1 MLNLNKFKKVHLIG
15 IGGVGMTPLAIYLKD
30 AGFDVTGSDIQDFRF
45 KNVLMSKGIKVNIG
59 HSSENVPPDAVVI
72 YSSALNSD
80 NIELQTAKRQNNQI
94 ISRIE
99 ALKEI
104 SKDKKLIAIT
114 GSYGKST
121 ATSFV
126 SAILEEAN
134 LNPSWI
140 IGADLFNFK
149 PANIGSSD
157 LLVLECDESK
167 KDFLE
172 FNPFFVILTNIG
184 NDHLSNYEN
193 SKENLYIAIL
203 SFLKRISEM
212 GVIFLNA
219 DDPMSERI
227 INDLK
232 SSSKKIV
239 KCGKTDNADYVYK
252 IKSSNFNH
260 KRIVT
265 SFSVKEKDSN
275 VFTAQIN
282 MPGERNV
289 LDACFAYAVLIELG
303 IRKEIARNLLKA
315 LPILDRRF
323 EIRHIGEKAL
333 IIDDEGDSP
342 FVIETVLK
350 DARYY
355 FPNKKILSIV
365 QPHRYSR
372 LKSLFSQY
380 VSVLSNYSDD
390 IIITPVYEASESKIE
405 GIDSFSLGSAIRKT
419 SFKGNVEVVS
429 SLSEAAN
436 MAKFYFKKDYV
447 IITLGPGNIWQV
459 ADELSN

>member
-1 MLNLNKFKKVHLIG
+1 MLDINNNKKVHLIG

-45 KNVLMSKGIKVNIG
+45 KNVLLSKGIKVSIG
-59 HSSENVPPDAVVI
+59 HSSKNVPPDAIVI
-72 YSSALNSD
+72 YTSALNSD
-80 NIELQTAKRQNNQI
+80 NIELQTARKQNNPI

-104 SKDKKLIAIT
+104 SIDKKLIAIT

-121 ATSFV
+121 ATSFI
-126 SAILEEAN
+126 SAVLEGAN

-157 LLVLECDESK
+157 LFVLECDESK
-167 KDFLE
+167 KEFLD
-172 FNPFFVILTNIG
+172 FNPFFLILTNIG
-184 NDHLSNYEN
+184 SDHLSNYEN
-193 SKENLYIAIL
+193 SKENLYVTIL
-203 SFLKRISEM
+203 NFLNRVSEM

-219 DDPMSERI
+219 DDPMSKRI
-227 INDLK
+227 VNDLK
-232 SSSKKIV
+232 SSNKKII

-252 IKSSNFNH
+252 IESSFFDH
-260 KRIVT
+260 SRIVT
-265 SFSVKEKDSN
+265 SFSVKEKDSSF
-275 VFTAQIN
+275 FTTQLN

-303 IRKEIARNLLKA
+303 VSKVIARNALKA
-315 LPILDRRF
+315 LPTLDRRF
-323 EIRHIGEKAL
+323 EIKHIGERSI

-342 FVIETVLK
+342 FVIEAVLK

-355 FPNKKILSIV
+355 FPDKKILSIV

-405 GIDSFSLGSAIRKT
+405 KFDSLFLGEAIEEK
-419 SFKGNVEVVS
+419 SFKGRVKVVS
-429 SLSEAAN
+429 SLSDAVN
-436 MAKFYFKKDYV
+436 VSKFYFKKDYV

-459 ADELSN
+459 ADELSS

>member
-1 MLNLNKFKKVHLIG
+1 MLSLNNFKKVHLIG

-59 HSSENVPPDAVVI
+59 HSSKNVPPDAVAI

-80 NIELQTAKRQNNQI
+80 NIELNTAKRQNNPMM
-94 ISRIE
+94 SRIE

-104 SKDKKLIAIT
+104 SKDKKLIAVT

-121 ATSFV
+121 ATSFI

-167 KDFLE
+167 KEFLD

-184 NDHLSNYEN
+184 SDHLSNYEN
-193 SKENLYIAIL
+193 SKENLYITIL

-219 DDPMSERI
+219 TDPMTERI
-227 INDLK
+227 VNDLK
-232 SSSKKIV
+232 SSNKKII
-239 KCGKTDNADYVYK
+239 KCGKANNADYIYK
-252 IKSSNFNH
+252 LESSFFDH
-260 KRIVT
+260 SKIVT
-265 SFSVKEKDSN
+265 SFSVKEKDGS
-275 VFTAQIN
+275 FFKAHIN

-289 LDACFAYAVLIELG
+289 LDACFAYAILVELG
-303 IRKEIARNLLKA
+303 VSKKIARSALTT

-323 EIRHIGEKAL
+323 EIKHIGERSI

-342 FVIETVLK
+342 FVIESVLK
-350 DARYY
+350 DAKYY
-355 FPNKKILSIV
+355 FPDKKILSIV

-380 VSVLSNYSDD
+380 VNVLSNYSDD
-390 IIITPVYEASESKIE
+390 IIITPVYEASESKID
-405 GIDSFSLGSAIRKT
+405 GYDSFSLGSAIRKT
-419 SFKGNVEVVS
+419 SFKGNVKVVS
-429 SLSEAAN
+429 SLSEATN

-459 ADELSN
+459 ADELSS

>member
-1 MLNLNKFKKVHLIG
+1 MLSIDNYKKVHLIG

-45 KNVLMSKGIKVNIG
+45 KNVLLSKGIKVSIG
-59 HSSENVPPDAVVI
+59 HSSKNVSPDAVVI
-72 YSSALNSD
+72 YSSALSSD
-80 NIELQTAKRQNNQI
+80 NIELKTAKGQNNPI
-94 ISRIE
+94 MSRIE

-104 SKDKKLIAIT
+104 SKNKKLIAIT

-121 ATSFV
+121 ATSFI
-126 SAILEEAN
+126 SAILEGAN

-157 LLVLECDESK
+157 LFVLECDESK
-167 KDFLE
+167 KEFLD

-184 NDHLSNYEN
+184 SDHLSNYEN
-193 SKENLYIAIL
+193 SKENLYITIL
-203 SFLKRISEM
+203 SFLNRVKEN

-219 DDPMSERI
+219 SDPMSERI
-227 INDLK
+227 VNDLRG
-232 SSSKKIV
+232 SNKKII
-239 KCGKTDNADYVYK
+239 KCGKTDNADYIYK
-252 IKSSNFNH
+252 IESSFFDH
-260 KRIVT
+260 SKIIT
-265 SFSVKEKDSN
+265 SFSVKEKDGSF
-275 VFTAQIN
+275 FTAHIN

-289 LDACFAYAVLIELG
+289 LDACFAYAVLVELG
-303 IRKEIARNLLKA
+303 INKEIAQSALNT

-323 EIRHIGEKAL
+323 EIKHIGEKSI

-342 FVIETVLK
+342 FVIESVLK
-350 DARYY
+350 DAKYY
-355 FPNKKILSIV
+355 FPDKKILSIV

-405 GIDSFSLGSAIRKT
+405 GFDSFTLGNAIKNM
-419 SFKGNVEVVS
+419 SFKGRVEIVS
-429 SLSEAAN
+429 SLSEAVN
-436 MAKFYFKKDYV
+436 ESKFYFKKDYV

-459 ADELSN
+459 ADELSS